1 VAKYDPVKGYIADGI
16 PDHPVGSVEEL
27 KSRNLPLKFFQS
39 CSEPDINGTSAGC
52 PFWHDCNMSYK
63 GLPVVEGGGP
73 RNHCWERMKAPEN
86 GGGIVRNV
94 QPCYWGVAQQD
105 IAHENKEVLRIIANE
120 GETFDTLTEVP
131 DPSGGADQNGYKKWV
146 KKMLT
151 LEVPSFKRIGQE
163 EKLAK
168 HELRSEIMK
177 REQEKRR
184 EQQQAALLGVQTNDI
199 PTDKQFRG
207 GSKGAKKEG

>member
-1 VAKYDPVKGYIADGI
+1 MAKYDPVKGYIADGV
-16 PDHPVGSVEEL
+16 PDHPVGAVDEL
-27 KSRNLPLKFFQS
+27 QERRLPMKFFQS

-52 PFWHDCNMSYK
+52 PLWHDCNMSYK
-63 GLPVVEGGGP
+63 GVPSKDGGGP
-73 RNHCWERMKAPEN
+73 RNHCWERMKSPEN

-120 GETFDTLTEVP
+120 GESYEALMEVP
-131 DPSGGADQNGYKKWV
+131 DPSGGADQNGFKKWER
-146 KKMLT
+146 KMVALT
-151 LEVPSFKRIGQE
+151 VPAFKRLGQE

-168 HELRSEIMK
+168 HELRAEIMK

-184 EQQQAALLGVQTNDI
+184 EQQQASLLGTTLDEV
-199 PTDKQFRG
+199 PADKQFRG
-207 GSKGAKKEG
+207 GKGTKKEG